1 MLFTTYKLILQHKNL
16 TEQLAV
22 LLSQLHMMYPP
33 SSRVLLKYLLLNILI
48 FCGLWLVLVM
58 SSITR
63 PCSHTWNL
71 LQ

>member
-22 LLSQLHMMYPP
+22 LLSQLRMMYPP
-33 SSRVLLKYLLLNILI
+33 SSRMLLKYLLLNILI
-48 FCGLWLVLVM
+48 FSGVWLLVM
-58 SSITR
+58 SSYTR